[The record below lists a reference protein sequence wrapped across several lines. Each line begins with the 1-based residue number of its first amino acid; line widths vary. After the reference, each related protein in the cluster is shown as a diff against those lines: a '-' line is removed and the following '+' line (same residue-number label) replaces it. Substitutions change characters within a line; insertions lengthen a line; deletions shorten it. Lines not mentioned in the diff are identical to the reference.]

1 MGPSVQCISEYN
13 LNLLANGLSGV
24 VCNQEMHN
32 QYLKWQ
38 IRLPTAYSWCFA
50 EIFYH
55 LLVFSFTSRSPAKG
69 AKKSISP
76 YSYLALKYLMFCKPH
91 KLLAGASTQQLPS
104 IWYVLYETIRCLSK
118 LSSRK
123 KVLDLSCQSLHVFDL
138 FLSRNIFINTTLS
151 VRFAIK
157 QAVRQIYLWGMLGN
171 ASCPDWHE
179 ALVVSEVCESSGGD
193 KFSSVACP
201 LTISSMN
208 SISAFSWALLRTE
221 TSFHSTEHVDK
232 MQK

>member
-1 MGPSVQCISEYN
+1 MASQEWFVTRKCITNIWNDKYDC
-13 LNLLANGLSGV
+13 LLPIADACWDFLSFVSIQLHLQKPCEG
-24 VCNQEMHN
+24 CQEVN
-32 QYLKWQ
+32 FPPILTWLWN
-38 IRLPTAYSWCFA
+38 IWCFA
-50 EIFYH
+50 SLINCWLVH
-55 LLVFSFTSRSPAKG
+55 LYTAASKYMICTLWNNQVFVQTFIKER
-69 AKKSISP
+69 
-76 YSYLALKYLMFCKPH
+76 
-91 KLLAGASTQQLPS
+91 
-104 IWYVLYETIRCLSK
+104 
-118 LSSRK
+118 
-123 KVLDLSCQSLHVFDL
+123 VLDLSCQSLHVFDL

-171 ASCPDWHE
+171 ASCPDWHA

-208 SISAFSWALLRTE
+208 SISAFSWALFRTE
-221 TSFHSTEHVDK
+221 TSFHSKEHVDK

>member
-1 MGPSVQCISEYN
+1 MGPSVHCISEYN

-55 LLVFSFTSRSPAKG
+55 LLVFNFTSRSPVKG

-91 KLLAGASTQQLPS
+91 KLLASASIHSSFQVYDMYFMKQSGVCPNFYKGKGAWPILSVTSCFWPLPITQYFHKYHTLGAFCHK
-104 IWYVLYETIRCLSK
+104 T
-118 LSSRK
+118 SRK
-123 KVLDLSCQSLHVFDL
+123 T
-138 FLSRNIFINTTLS
+138 NIFMGD
-151 VRFAIK
+151 
-157 QAVRQIYLWGMLGN
+157 VRQRIMSWLTRAG
-171 ASCPDWHE
+171 
-179 ALVVSEVCESSGGD
+179 SEW
-193 KFSSVACP
+193 
-201 LTISSMN
+201 SM
-208 SISAFSWALLRTE
+208 WVKWWR
-221 TSFHSTEHVDK
+221 
-232 MQK
+232 